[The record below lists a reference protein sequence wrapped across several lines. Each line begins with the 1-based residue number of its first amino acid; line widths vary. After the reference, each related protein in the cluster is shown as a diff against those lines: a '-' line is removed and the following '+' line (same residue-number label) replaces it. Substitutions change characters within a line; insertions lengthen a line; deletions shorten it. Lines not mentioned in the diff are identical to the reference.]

1 MFSTKNNLV
10 SFLMKKSLRV
20 LTETTGMILIN
31 LQKASGT
38 TDYDILLQRLSAFG
52 FSKHSVN
59 WCQSDVTNRS
69 FLVNLE
75 KLPIST

>member
-1 MFSTKNNLV
+1 
-10 SFLMKKSLRV
+10 MKKSLSV

-75 KLPIST
+75 KRPIST